1 MASGSFDFVSFVIG
15 LLLGLIIMLILIWI
29 AYFTR
34 SFLFT
39 FCPVQTP
46 SCAAG
51 DYLNDPGDA
60 LANNPQ
66 LTASDILFLDSNN
79 ELFYNRVVRTNDCSP
94 QNPIV
99 FIEFPQY
106 CSFSTTGGT
115 AGIWKETAFNSNIY
129 NPDGFSGPTITT
141 TGSCQPVP
149 GSPVVSGVPLVRWD
163 ANPIS

>member
-1 MASGSFDFVSFVIG
+1 MGSFDFVSFTIG
-15 LLLGLIIMLILIWI
+15 LLLGMIIMLVFVWI

-39 FCPVQTP
+39 FCPVQTRA
-46 SCAAG
+46 CGAA
-51 DYLNDPGDA
+51 DFTNDPGDA
-60 LANNPQ
+60 LAQNPQ

-79 ELFYNRVVRTNDCSP
+79 HLFYKRVLRTTDCNP
-94 QNPIV
+94 QNQTV

-129 NPDGFSGPTITT
+129 RPDGFSGPTITT
-141 TGSCQPVP
+141 SGSCEPVP
-149 GSPVVSGVPLVRWD
+149 GSQVVSGVPLVRWD